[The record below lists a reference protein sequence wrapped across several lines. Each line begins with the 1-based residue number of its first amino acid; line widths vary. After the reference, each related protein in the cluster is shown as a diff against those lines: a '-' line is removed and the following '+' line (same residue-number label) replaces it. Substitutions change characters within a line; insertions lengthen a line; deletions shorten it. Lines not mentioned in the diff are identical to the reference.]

1 MSTNIE
7 TTRAVALAIA
17 PVIEARAAAD
27 AARDNRLIAASK
39 AVADAVTQLQQSRYT
54 AAERP
59 ARLKLERAA
68 IALRAR
74 LNERKRT

>member
-17 PVIEARAAAD
+17 PVIEAREAAA
-27 AARDNRLIAASK
+27 AARDSRLIAASK

-54 AAERP
+54 AAERL

-68 IALRAR
+68 VTLRAR
-74 LNERKRT
+74 LNERKRP